1 MLLVVH
7 EALGD
12 GAHSREHSLLTGID
26 QLDVYCMAQIGFAE
40 VFVHLDFVFGAPFC
54 QHFLP
59 YLA

>member
-1 MLLVVH
+1 MLLVAH

-12 GAHSREHSLLTGID
+12 GAHSREHSLLTRID
-26 QLDVYCMAQIGFAE
+26 QLDVYCMAQIGE
-40 VFVHLDFVFGAPFC
+40 VEVSVYPAFVSGAPLC